1 MVNSVKKY
9 IFSEVLQH
17 WLLVLLFILL
27 AITGFTQAKPLGDF
41 SAVIIKIFG
50 NLGNV
55 IYAHRIFGI
64 FYIFFFL
71 IHLILIMTHIFR
83 GNRGLLI
90 TKSDVLHPNQN
101 DGSRFKLRHKL
112 DYYAVIFGSFVLIAT
127 GFCLMFPEFG
137 ASLISGSGV
146 SVMREIH
153 FNEAIIA
160 TGVIIFWHLFYA
172 HFHPEVIPVNAEIFV
187 PSKRKV

>member
-1 MVNSVKKY
+1 MANNVKKY
-9 IFSEVLQH
+9 TYSEVLQH
-17 WLLVLLFILL
+17 WLLVLLFLML

-41 SAVIIKIFG
+41 STFIIKIFG

-55 IYAHRIFGI
+55 IQAHRIFGI

-71 IHLILIMTHIFR
+71 VHLILITIHFFR

-90 TKSDVLHPNQN
+90 TKCDILHPNEEN
-101 DGSRFKLRHKL
+101 GSRFKLRHKL
-112 DYYAVIFGSFVLIAT
+112 DYYAVIFGSLVLIST
-127 GFCLMFPEFG
+127 GICLMFPVIA
-137 ASLISGSGV
+137 ASILSGSGV

-160 TGVIIFWHLFYA
+160 KLHRDTIKY
-172 HFHPEVIPVNAEIFV
+172 
-187 PSKRKV
+187 